1 MFKLMGKEINAILGA
16 QTILI
21 WIYELIEIVYILG
34 SICSDTGIQGGKNQR
49 KLSTTGKVVIGV
61 SGAIFVGVCAVT
73 SPFLSP
79 ALRKVCLPYVPATTS
94 QVGNVIASLKG
105 RKGSVLDIGSGD
117 GRIVSYI

>member
-21 WIYELIEIVYILG
+21 WTYEFIEIVYILG
-34 SICSDTGIQGGKNQR
+34 SICSDTGIQGEKNQR
-49 KLSTTGKVVIGV
+49 KLSTTGKVVICV

-79 ALRKVCLPYVPATTS
+79 ALRKVCLPYVPATTA
-94 QVGNVIASLKG
+94 QVRNVIASLKG

-117 GRIVSYI
+117 GRIVSYV